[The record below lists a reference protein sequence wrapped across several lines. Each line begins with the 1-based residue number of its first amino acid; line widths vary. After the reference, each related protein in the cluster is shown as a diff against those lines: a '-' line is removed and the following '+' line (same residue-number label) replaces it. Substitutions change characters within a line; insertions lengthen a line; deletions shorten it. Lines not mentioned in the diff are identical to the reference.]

1 VAVWNENSRFVE
13 NENRFQFVTL
23 PSAMAAAPKADF
35 SNLALERTR
44 IDGARID
51 TGAVVSLS
59 GLAPGGE
66 AVILAVDGEGPESLR
81 LRDLGFVR
89 GTHIRSIKRAPFG
102 DPVVYDL
109 RGYRLCLRRSES
121 DRVRV
126 KPI

>member
-1 VAVWNENSRFVE
+1 
-13 NENRFQFVTL
+13 
-23 PSAMAAAPKADF
+23 MAAAPKTDF
-35 SNLALERTR
+35 SHLALELTR
-44 IDGARID
+44 IDGARVD
-51 TGAVVSLS
+51 TGAGISLS

-66 AVILAVDGEGPESLR
+66 AVILAVEGEGPEGLR
-81 LRDLGFVR
+81 LRDLGMVR
-89 GTHIRSIKRAPFG
+89 GTRIRSIKRAPLG